1 MSYQFSIPTFWQR
14 GRPEHSRL
22 PSHLP
27 RLLLNQR
34 YQPRFVRRCQTTQS
48 TTALLHL
55 LDWDQLP
62 TTLAGKRTDWRT
74 TPVATY
80 VGAYLVKLDRQIV
93 TFSQLRRFLREHPA
107 LIWALGFPLV
117 PNSTQPWG
125 FDIEASLPTQRHF
138 SRKLSDLPE

>member
-14 GRPEHSRL
+14 WHPEHPRL

-48 TTALLHL
+48 ATALLPL
-55 LDWDQLP
+55 LDWEQLP

-74 TPVATY
+74 
-80 VGAYLVKLDRQIV
+80 
-93 TFSQLRRFLREHPA
+93 FSSLCWRFFGEVRPSNHHL
-107 LIWALGFPLV
+107 
-117 PNSTQPWG
+117 
-125 FDIEASLPTQRHF
+125 
-138 SRKLSDLPE
+138 